1 MIVRLI
7 KLLFT
12 LLIMIYPKESTPY
25 EREGH
30 KEYDALLDSLMMK
43 QENGRNVIERVIL
56 RIEDIVNYPSKI
68 LRQKAYEDYI
78 KRLTL
83 CDGFR
88 DFEEK
93 LRQYTG
99 ALNPDDYDLTTSYI
113 SSLLILEQLDSS
125 LKDTG
130 VKLSDK
136 VHALDIGCGKDWP
149 YAEALCGFLQNY
161 DTEQP
166 RKVILDG
173 IDLLATKKGIAKFE
187 KRIGD
192 RDINQMQGDVL
203 EMDTDIKYDF
213 ILIHRMLASPGHF
226 KMFGL
231 EPTNM
236 DDMMKKCSEI
246 LTLYGIQVTIGYM
259 SAGEYQHVVEHIPVN
274 RRYAEFNYAVG
285 LGDKDLNREFTP
297 GVRRKYS
304 YGICVSRKE

>member
-12 LLIMIYPKESTPY
+12 LLIMISSMESTPY
-25 EREGH
+25 ERERH

-43 QENGRNVIERVIL
+43 QENGRNVIEKVIL

-68 LRQKAYEDYI
+68 LRQKAYDDYI

-99 ALNPDDYDLTTSYI
+99 ALSPDDYDLTTSYI
-113 SSLLILEQLDSS
+113 SSLLILDQLDSS
-125 LKDTG
+125 FKDIG
-130 VKLSDK
+130 VKLPDK

-149 YAEALCGFLQNY
+149 YAEALCRFLQNY
-161 DTEQP
+161 DSEKP
-166 RKVILDG
+166 REVTLDG
-173 IDLLATKKGIAKFE
+173 IDLLATKKRIAKFK

-203 EMDTDIKYDF
+203 EMDAGHKYDF

-226 KMFGL
+226 KSFGL
-231 EPTNM
+231 EPTNI

-246 LTLYGIQVTIGYM
+246 LTPDGTQVTIGYK

-274 RRYAEFNYAVG
+274 RRDAEFNYAVG
-285 LGDKDLNREFTP
+285 LGDKDLNRAFTP
-297 GVRRKYS
+297 GMDRIYRS
-304 YGICVSRKE
+304 GICVSRKE